1 MNHEALVALTTN
13 AINYGVMSAVEGR
26 DELVRKL
33 QAAGPNAT
41 MFDILKSDAESFLAT
56 RADLVEALGDES

>member
-13 AINYGVMSAVEGR
+13 AIAYGVMSALEGR
-26 DELVRKL
+26 EELLGKL
-33 QAAGPNAT
+33 RAAGSSAT
-41 MFDILKSDAESFLAT
+41 MFDIMKSDAESFLVT